1 MAENAAH
8 VYGFRVVCFLFVFLV
23 LCSMCYCFVG
33 SSCWLLVCFWFC
45 LYFYVCCWCLFSDF
59 LHCTL
64 GRHHFCHLTLHQH
77 DFWVTSSHTRTLY
90 MCVTNQSYRLMT
102 NAYMLSE
109 NIDGGCT
116 HIYIYTHIYIIY
128 IHINHERLPIHTCTR
143 THWWSLHMCLKTY
156 WCLRL
161 GWCWEETVRMLWGS
175 WNEAGKARML

>member
-23 LCSMCYCFVG
+23 LCSMCWCFVG

-45 LYFYVCCWCLFSDF
+45 LYFYVCCCCLFSGF

-77 DFWVTSSHTRTLY
+77 DFWVTSTHTRTLY

-102 NAYMLSE
+102 NAYMLSKK
-109 NIDGGCT
+109 IDGECT
-116 HIYIYTHIYIIY
+116 HIYVYRYAYIYI
-128 IHINHERLPIHTCTR
+128 NHD
-143 THWWSLHMCLKTY
+143 
-156 WCLRL
+156 
-161 GWCWEETVRMLWGS
+161 
-175 WNEAGKARML
+175 